1 MKTVCPECNG
11 SKWVN
16 AVGAKVIPTVEADP
30 FKLPCPVCQ
39 AAVLKVSEG
48 QNPGRCP
55 RCVGTGVVFWDTAG
69 EWHTAN
75 VGDVD
80 AVQCSICEGSGAGV
94 DAWNKTVREHVEA
107 LGRMAKERE
116 AQPQAPTSAAYQPEA
131 LALLGRTV
139 AAVEQAAAEAK
150 PTAEETAAWEAEK
163 AAQVAARDAH
173 KAHLDRA
180 EQRALKSLA
189 IEERKAAALE
199 QIAKEAVQIATLL
212 ENLNNMAGWPR

>member
-1 MKTVCPECNG
+1 MKDICPECNG

-16 AVGAKVIPTVEADP
+16 TVGAKTIATVEADP
-30 FKLPCPVCQ
+30 FKSYCPACRMLDPGTTSADSVVVSIQLDPVPLTCPQCRDSRWVNDIGKFSVKETSDFKVPCPTCRRAEFD
-39 AAVLKVSEG
+39 AARRPMV
-48 QNPGRCP
+48 
-55 RCVGTGVVFWDTAG
+55 
-69 EWHTAN
+69 
-75 VGDVD
+75 
-80 AVQCSICEGSGAGV
+80 
-94 DAWNKTVREHVEA
+94 
-107 LGRMAKERE
+107 
-116 AQPQAPTSAAYQPEA
+116 APEPPPPPPAAYQPEA

-150 PTAEETAAWEAEK
+150 PSPEEVATWEAEK
-163 AAQVAARDAH
+163 AAQTARAEAH
-173 KAHLDRA
+173 KAHMDRA

>member
-1 MKTVCPECNG
+1 MDGGEMKDICSECSG

-16 AVGAKVIPTVEADP
+16 TMGARTIATTEADP
-30 FKLPCPVCQ
+30 FRSPCPACQ
-39 AAVLKVSEG
+39 KPCKTCGGTDWIKV
-48 QNPGRCP
+48 
-55 RCVGTGVVFWDTAG
+55 
-69 EWHTAN
+69 
-75 VGDVD
+75 
-80 AVQCSICEGSGAGV
+80 
-94 DAWNKTVREHVEA
+94 
-107 LGRMAKERE
+107 LGRTVIPTDGGDIYAMPCTDCRAEAYEER
-116 AQPQAPTSAAYQPEA
+116 ARQAYATVQRPKPPAAQAPPPAAYQPEA

-150 PTAEETAAWEAEK
+150 PSPEEVATWEAEK
-163 AAQVAARDAH
+163 AAQTARAEAH
-173 KAHLDRA
+173 KAHMDRA